1 MHKPWFFT
9 ALLCMALP
17 AAAQTVTLNG
27 TMGSQHGLLVIDGQ
41 PHSVAVGAT
50 VKGVRLVSLS
60 DNRAVVEV
68 QGARRTLTAG
78 AGAVKTTASTEASP
92 TEVVLTAG
100 PGGHFRTI
108 GQINGKAVTFLVDTG
123 ASVVAMGKAQADS
136 LGIAYQ
142 NAPISFANTA
152 NGSVMVHM
160 INLDAVRLGGV
171 LVANVPAMVLPTP
184 MDHVLLG
191 NSFLTR
197 FQMRRE
203 NDVMRLEK
211 R

>member
-1 MHKPWFFT
+1 MNKPLLLT
-9 ALLCMALP
+9 ALLCATLP

-78 AGAVKTTASTEASP
+78 AGPMRATAPPSSAN
-92 TEVVLTAG
+92 EVVLIAG
-100 PGGHFRTI
+100 PGGHFRSI

-123 ASVVAMGKAQADS
+123 ASSVALSQSLADS
-136 LGIAYQ
+136 LGIAYR
-142 NAPISFANTA
+142 NAPVGFANTA
-152 NGSVMVHM
+152 NGTVMIHM
-160 INLDAVRLGGV
+160 VTLDAVRLGGV
-171 LVANVPAMVLPTP
+171 LVANVQAIVLPTP
-184 MDHVLLG
+184 MEHVLLG
-191 NSFLTR
+191 NSFLAHV
-197 FQMRRE
+197 QMRRE